1 MIFKCKI
8 CKKEFDLEVTASQLF
23 QLKQG
28 ALVQNVFPYLNADER
43 ELIISGI
50 CGQCYDKLFENDE
63 NEE

>member
-8 CKKEFDLEVTASQLF
+8 CKEEFDLEVTASQLF